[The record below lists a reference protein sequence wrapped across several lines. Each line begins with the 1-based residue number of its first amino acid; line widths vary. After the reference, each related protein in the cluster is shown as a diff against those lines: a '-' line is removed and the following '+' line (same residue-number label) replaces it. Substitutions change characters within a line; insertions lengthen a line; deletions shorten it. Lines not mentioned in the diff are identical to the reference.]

1 MKTININI
9 YNFDELNDK
18 AKNRAVDDH
27 RNFLL
32 SIMCPNDFISG
43 DPEYDTPEELE
54 KTYQSEYE
62 YYLMNDEPIIE
73 SIEINEYMFYSN
85 GEIYSEAVNE

>member
-32 SIMCPNDFISG
+32 SIMRPNDFISG